1 MVAADGFGA
10 NTTGGAGGTSVTVTN
25 AVDFNTYATSPLP
38 YIITISGTIVLSGN
52 VNITSNK
59 TIEGVDS
66 NATINGD
73 LRIGNGAMNVIIQ
86 FLNITNPSK
95 VGDGDGITII
105 NGAKNIFVTH
115 CTFIDCADGM
125 CDITNQSDS
134 VTVSW
139 CRFHYINQTTHRYV
153 TLVGSSDSALDSG
166 YLHVTFHH
174 CWYDQLCNERM
185 PSVRFGRVHVYN
197 NFYSSDS
204 ALYCVRTRLYA
215 ECLVENNY
223 FEKVKNPWELAVPKA
238 PGTITGKLRAV
249 NNNVSFMDT
258 INGINWLD
266 GWYEDQYIIS
276 KLILGTDTVF
286 TPPYYYTLDNA
297 QDVKYSVMNN
307 AGNRGKNGP
316 DGVSK
321 SPIIVARFSLN
332 QNYPNPFNPITT
344 IEFSVGTYGYTS
356 LQVYDLLGREVAIL
370 VDEVKTTGLYTV
382 QWDASNFPS
391 GVYFAKL
398 ESRTFSKIIKLILT
412 K

>member
-185 PSVRFGRVHVYN
+185 PSVRFG
-197 NFYSSDS
+197 S
-204 ALYCVRTRLYA
+204 A
-215 ECLVENNY
+215 ECMFIITFIVQI
-223 FEKVKNPWELAVPKA
+223 VP
-238 PGTITGKLRAV
+238 
-249 NNNVSFMDT
+249 
-258 INGINWLD
+258 
-266 GWYEDQYIIS
+266 Y
-276 KLILGTDTVF
+276 TVF
-286 TPPYYYTLDNA
+286 AHDCMR
-297 QDVKYSVMNN
+297 SV
-307 AGNRGKNGP
+307 
-316 DGVSK
+316 
-321 SPIIVARFSLN
+321 
-332 QNYPNPFNPITT
+332 
-344 IEFSVGTYGYTS
+344 
-356 LQVYDLLGREVAIL
+356 
-370 VDEVKTTGLYTV
+370 
-382 QWDASNFPS
+382 
-391 GVYFAKL
+391 
-398 ESRTFSKIIKLILT
+398 
-412 K
+412 